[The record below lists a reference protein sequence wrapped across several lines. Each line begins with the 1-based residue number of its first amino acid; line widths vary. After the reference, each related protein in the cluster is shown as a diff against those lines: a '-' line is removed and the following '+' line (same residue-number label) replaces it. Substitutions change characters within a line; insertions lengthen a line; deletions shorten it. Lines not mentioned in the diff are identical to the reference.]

1 MKIYRLQIVAY
12 SGSPSKDEDG
22 VQIVTGN
29 QDLTELWA
37 EYMLIDDEGLPTP
50 TVNGTHVN
58 RFQLEPTFDKPL
70 ESLWAE
76 VLSKVE
82 EMEQ

>member
-37 EYMLIDDEGLPTP
+37 EYMLIDEEGLPAKTA
-50 TVNGTHVN
+50 NGTHVN
-58 RFQLEPTFDKPL
+58 RFKLEPTFDVTLNQLWQTVTATVEDL
-70 ESLWAE
+70 E
-76 VLSKVE
+76 
-82 EMEQ
+82 Q

>member
-12 SGSPSKDEDG
+12 SGAPTRDEGDAT
-22 VQIVTGN
+22 IVTGN

-37 EYMLIDDEGLPTP
+37 EYMLIDENGLPTE

-58 RFQLEPTFDKPL
+58 RFQLEPTFDVTLTQLWQTVEATVEDL
-70 ESLWAE
+70 E
-76 VLSKVE
+76 
-82 EMEQ
+82 Q